1 MEKAELFSQID
12 KTVSEL
18 SDLMFYLDE
27 DKVNTVPYK
36 DSWTA
41 AQLLRHVTKST
52 VAMARAMN
60 APAKAPG
67 REPDARVP
75 ELKKVFL
82 DFSTKLNAPDFIVP
96 EDGLY
101 EKDRSMQELKT
112 SFDELKENANKTDL
126 EKLIEGLPLGPITK
140 LEILHFSLYHTQRHL
155 QQMKRIVD
163 AL

>member
-1 MEKAELFSQID
+1 MEKTKLFSGID
-12 KTVSEL
+12 KTVTEL
-18 SDLMFYLDE
+18 LDLVFYLDA
-27 DKVNTVPYK
+27 DKINTVPYK

-52 VAMARAMN
+52 VAMAKGMD
-60 APAKAPG
+60 APG
-67 REPDARVP
+67 KPPEREPDARVA
-75 ELKKVFL
+75 ELEKVFL

-96 EDGLY
+96 EEGTY

-112 SFDELKENANKTDL
+112 AFDKLKENANKADL
-126 EKLIEGLPLGPITK
+126 NTLLEGLPLGPITK

-155 QQMKRIVD
+155 QQMKRIVE